1 MRALRSAPSG
11 LVFFLLT
18 LTYIEVGNPE
28 VTPSVGK
35 PACITKGLKNGA
47 TEMVRR
53 LNFALAWR
61 DLVGRFKED
70 HRNADSFRW
79 H

>member
-47 TEMVRR
+47 IGKFNPATCPNGNLPKTGLGNNRQSEVT
-53 LNFALAWR
+53 N
-61 DLVGRFKED
+61 DV
-70 HRNADSFRW
+70 
-79 H
+79 